1 MTPYRTPDPRVT
13 QRTKAQTRR
22 RMRVRDRRDLARIA
36 SGGDPDAVAWTVPRE
51 AGDRWNWD

>member
-1 MTPYRTPDPRVT
+1 MTPYRTPNTRVT

-36 SGGDPDAVAWTVPRE
+36 SGGDPDAVAWVMPRE
-51 AGDRWNWD
+51 ASDRWNWG